1 MIAVAVLVVAAVV
14 VGGVVL
20 FGGDDNGA
28 TTNPSGGGTGVEPGT
43 PDLTFKV
50 EKVLAIPV
58 TPAQSPK
65 KLAGAAQAAGD
76 DAVDVIDTIYTEGFL
91 DPSSWNGGNYDDAW
105 SQFTDDAA
113 TQAQADADTLTAGPA
128 AGDTYTTIEPAK
140 ATLKPRVL
148 MDDAGKALSV
158 EAVVTFWAKG
168 QHDDGSFTLF
178 KSTGSF
184 FLRRDGSTWKVVAFN
199 VHRDDTE
206 KPAPSASGSAS
217 PGSTESPS

>member
-1 MIAVAVLVVAAVV
+1 MFVVAVLVLVAAI
-14 VGGVVL
+14 VGGIVL

-28 TTNPSGGGTGVEPGT
+28 TTNPSGGGTDVAPKT

-58 TPAQSPK
+58 TPAQTPK
-65 KLAGAAQAAGD
+65 KLAAAAQAAGD

-91 DPSSWNGGNYDDAW
+91 DPSSWNGGNYDDEW
-105 SQFTDDAA
+105 SQFTEDAA
-113 TQAQADADTLTAGPA
+113 AQAEADADTLTAGPA

-178 KSTGSF
+178 KSTGSY
-184 FLRRDGSTWKVVAFN
+184 FLRRDGSTWKVVAFQ

-206 KPAPSASGSAS
+206 KPAPSASGSPS

>member
-1 MIAVAVLVVAAVV
+1 MIAVALLVVAVAV

-20 FGGDDNGA
+20 FGGNGGGP
-28 TTNPSGGGTGVEPGT
+28 TTNPSGGGTGVAPST

-58 TPAQSPK
+58 IPKQSPK
-65 KLAGAAQAAGD
+65 KLAAAATAAGD
-76 DAVDVIDTIYTEGFL
+76 QAVDVIDTIYTEGFL

-105 SQFTDDAA
+105 TQFTDDAA
-113 TQAQADADTLTAGPA
+113 TQAEADADALTAGPA
-128 AGDTYTTIEPAK
+128 AGDAYTTIEPAK

-148 MDDAGKALSV
+148 MDPAGKALSV

-168 QHDDGSFTLF
+168 THDDGSFTLF

-184 FLRRDGSTWKVVAFN
+184 FLRHDGSTWKVVAFD

-206 KPAPSASGSAS
+206 RPAPSASGSPS
-217 PGSTESPS
+217 PGSTGSPS